1 MEGVLVNFLTNL
13 FIFAAAAHGV
23 CSCGFVAFFLTR
35 ERKGLLGGAQKRQLR
50 DGTMKVQDEE
60 GGEDERWK
68 PMREREREEGRRDQE
83 KEGRKERGSDG
94 KGKMRKG

>member
-1 MEGVLVNFLTNL
+1 
-13 FIFAAAAHGV
+13 
-23 CSCGFVAFFLTR
+23 
-35 ERKGLLGGAQKRQLR
+35 
-50 DGTMKVQDEE
+50 MKVQDEE

-68 PMREREREEGRRDQE
+68 PMREREREKGEEIKRR